1 MSAARARS
9 RPAAAR
15 GLALGAVVL
24 LAAVLLAFALGRYP
38 VSPTDLLRAL
48 AAAAGIPGVT
58 PVDDTTRNILFAVRG
73 PRVLAAVLV
82 GAALAAAGTA
92 FQALFRNP
100 LVSPDILGASSG
112 AALGAMLG
120 IFLSLGDP
128 GIQALAFAGGLAAV
142 GLVGWV
148 GACARGVEPLLG
160 LLLAGLVVGA
170 LLAAG
175 VGLLK
180 AFADPHD
187 QLPAMTFWLLGSLAG
202 ASPASL
208 APLALAT
215 LAGGAVLFALRW
227 RLDVLALPADE
238 ARALGAPVPALR
250 LAVIAS
256 ATLVTAASVSAAGIV
271 GWIGLVV
278 PHLARLL
285 AGPAFG
291 RLLPLSA
298 LLGAGLLLLVDTGAR
313 TLADVEIPLGVL
325 TAVVGAPCFLG
336 LLRATGRRQA

>member
-1 MSAARARS
+1 MSAPRAG
-9 RPAAAR
+9 PGPAAR
-15 GLALGAVVL
+15 GMVLGAAAL
-24 LAAVLLAFALGRYP
+24 LAAVLLAFAAGRYP
-38 VSPTDLLRAL
+38 VSPAELLRAL
-48 AAAAGIPGVT
+48 AAAAGIPGVD
-58 PVDDTTRNILFAVRG
+58 PVDETTHGILFAVRG
-73 PRVLAAVLV
+73 PRVLAAVMV
-82 GAALAAAGTA
+82 GAALAAAGVA

-112 AALGAMLG
+112 AALGAMIG
-120 IFLSLGDP
+120 IFVSLGGP
-128 GIQALAFAGGLAAV
+128 GIQLCAFAGGLAAV
-142 GLVGWV
+142 ALVGWV
-148 GACARGVEPLLG
+148 GAGARGLEPLLG

-180 AFADPHD
+180 AIADPHD

-208 APLALAT
+208 VPLALAV
-215 LAGGAVLFALRW
+215 AVGGATLFALRW

-238 ARALGAPVPALR
+238 ARALGAPVATLR

-256 ATLVTAASVSAAGIV
+256 ATLVTAACVSAAGIV

-278 PHLARLL
+278 PHLARLI
-285 AGPAFG
+285 AGPSFA

-298 LLGAGLLLLVDTGAR
+298 LLGAGLLLVVDTGAR
-313 TLADVEIPLGVL
+313 TLAEVEIPLGVL
-325 TAVVGAPCFLG
+325 TAVVGAPCFLW
-336 LLRATGRRQA
+336 LLRAAGRRQP